1 MFYIVPS
8 GDELNTAQ
16 HPEFTLL
23 TPARQYAEHLHSRTG
38 KHYRIVEIRN
48 IWNTWTE
55 NVKIKQV
62 IGG

>member
-8 GDELNTAQ
+8 GDELNTTQ
-16 HPEFTLL
+16 HPGYHFLG
-23 TPARQYAEHLHSRTG
+23 AAVQYAERSHKLNG

-48 IWNTWTE
+48 VWNTWID
-55 NVKIKQV
+55 NAKVKQV